1 MAKWAVKFDVRKENN
16 TMHTTE
22 TVEAETE
29 STAIRIAEG
38 KSKSSLSAK
47 VKQGYTW
54 NLLSVTRK

>member
-38 KSKSSLSAK
+38 KSKSLSAK

-54 NLLSVTRK
+54 NLLSVKRK